1 MKIMLVNCGL
11 RSEFKS
17 NLSNNEHYLITSENR
32 AWKSIQALAIRVQQ
46 HCKGH
51 GCKSRIGL
59 NFCQSLFSL
68 LFKWCSFLQK
78 LLSYSFINPQ
88 FT

>member
-17 NLSNNEHYLITSENR
+17 SLSSNEHFLITSEDR
-32 AWKSIQALAIRVQQ
+32 AIRVQQ

-59 NFCQSLFSL
+59 NFCQALFSL